1 MQGPFRTHFRVSV
14 MLIVE
19 DLTVTVKYR
28 TAIKVITQ
36 TGLRDIHIRKNDI
49 Y

>member
-1 MQGPFRTHFRVSV
+1 MQGPFPTHFRVSV